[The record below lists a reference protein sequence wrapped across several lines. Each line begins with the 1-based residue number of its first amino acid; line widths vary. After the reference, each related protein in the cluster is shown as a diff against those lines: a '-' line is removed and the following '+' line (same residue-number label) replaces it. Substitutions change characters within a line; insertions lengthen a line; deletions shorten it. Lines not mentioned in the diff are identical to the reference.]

1 MEKKKIIKKQAKIQ
15 LAQNNLLDFT
25 RYTFPKYQVNWHHR
39 LLANKLDKVV
49 TGEVK
54 RLMIFMPP
62 RYGKTELASRRFP
75 AYILGK
81 RPNSQIIAT
90 SYGATLAQDINRD
103 VQRIID
109 SDLYQEVFPETKLY
123 GKNVRTVSS
132 GTYLRNSE
140 IFEVVNHKGFYKSA
154 GVGGGIT
161 GKGFNFGI
169 IDDPVKNAEEAL
181 SPTYRQKIW
190 DWYTSTFYTRAEK
203 DARIVVIMTR
213 WHEDDLAGRLLQQ
226 DDEWDVVSLPVI
238 KEEENDNDLRNTGE
252 VLWPEK
258 FSKKDV
264 ENTRKTIGRRDWNS
278 LYMQKPQT
286 KSDLAL
292 WKYEN
297 IKNIKEYPA
306 LSRIIVAIDPAVSN
320 TSKSDETGII
330 VAGKGPNGFGYVLED
345 ASGKY
350 SPSGWAKKA
359 VGLYHKYSADK
370 IVAEINQ
377 GGDMVESNIRTYDK
391 NIPYKK
397 VRASRGKQI
406 RAEPIASLYE
416 QGKVFHIGD
425 FIKLEDQ
432 LTTWCPGNDSPDR
445 LDALVWALTELML
458 GNDTRWGW

>member
-1 MEKKKIIKKQAKIQ
+1 
-15 LAQNNLLDFT
+15 
-25 RYTFPKYQVNWHHR
+25 
-39 LLANKLDKVV
+39 
-49 TGEVK
+49 
-54 RLMIFMPP
+54 
-62 RYGKTELASRRFP
+62 
-75 AYILGK
+75 
-81 RPNSQIIAT
+81 
-90 SYGATLAQDINRD
+90 
-103 VQRIID
+103 
-109 SDLYQEVFPETKLY
+109 
-123 GKNVRTVSS
+123 
-132 GTYLRNSE
+132 
-140 IFEVVNHKGFYKSA
+140 
-154 GVGGGIT
+154 
-161 GKGFNFGI
+161 
-169 IDDPVKNAEEAL
+169 
-181 SPTYRQKIW
+181 
-190 DWYTSTFYTRAEK
+190 
-203 DARIVVIMTR
+203 MTR

-258 FSKKDV
+258 FNKKDV